1 MFLKYKEHIPE
12 LKFTEMDVQKMH
24 FNDHSFDVV
33 IDKACF
39 DANLCGDD
47 SVKNTEAMLGEI
59 HRVLN

>member
-1 MFLKYKEHIPE
+1 MTLRYQDQIPD

-24 FNDHSFDVV
+24 FNDNSFDVV

-47 SVKNTEAMLGEI
+47 SVKNTEAMLS
-59 HRVLN
+59 